1 MTRRISRPQWE
12 LVRKPAGS
20 AAELE
25 DATSSRPGITPDVPG
40 TYVSRLAVTDRRPHR
55 LRYGRDH
62 GAPADPVGP
71 VDTAATVGG
80 EPGIALGYH
89 PDEEGGSP
97 PQGPNEEFFPLG
109 DGNALQLVVLD
120 RETLETE
127 ATWAGP
133 PGDGS
138 IGELT
143 SQLDGVEDDEL
154 VIVTAF
160 AGSWGGTAT
169 EDLVANDGQGV
180 EPIGALPQSI
190 PQQAAYG
197 LEHGGQHSWIGVPGF
212 TAGDAWEIAGQG
224 DVGLRGFLSP
234 DNNDNYAYMAPE
246 PTTYDLGPD
255 GQAVSVQLG
264 DGQPYEGSLPDGQG
278 GFLVAYV
285 DALTLEPANVS
296 GVPSGGR
303 TYQTRN
309 ADGSPNTDGMF
320 AMAGDLQNAA
330 GQGFPLLVAIRSIG
344 PAPLAQIG
352 EQPPKYEGEL
362 DFIYE
367 ETLDFFVQQVAG
379 VGGHG
384 QAIWGMATKPTGQ
397 DSYSLLGSNYAAS
410 GQQED
415 PEGTGTDIGSQVGPQ
430 PQTQLS
436 GVLAR
441 DKDSRYVAKVT
452 TDQPVDATL
461 AELSLA
467 EPVEWPLSQT
477 AGQRA
482 AIACIGNAQGL
493 GPDPRVAYW
502 TQTYDAQRWASIQT
516 AISAMLPSAC
526 PNVDEADFTSV
537 RDELAQEVGW
547 LLNVQSYL
555 GALTSPFSSSGLSS
569 FADLQSITNE
579 VVDAVNPPPPKPAG
593 IDAWA
598 VLGDH
603 RRPDRRRRGAVRRAD
618 RRGLLPRRRPDLAE
632 RRRPDR
638 ELGRAGRVRLRVD
651 GPGAGPAAPER
662 RRLERGARRHH
673 RRRLRQAQHG
683 RHARAVHPRPVRV
696 HAGVADHPGAAARL
710 LARAGDLREAPDLG
724 RDPAGGLPVRPLH
737 EQRPGVLRRRGTF
750 EGPQEQI
757 FGVGC
762 DFYPPFSDANGNPI
776 YEPVFLRYGVRVVT
790 DTTFMVFS
798 QQNFRGGDDNNK
810 ARARATRRRASS
822 ARCSR
827 SSIPAATPTR
837 AASRSISTRS

>member
-1 MTRRISRPQWE
+1 M
-12 LVRKPAGS
+12 
-20 AAELE
+20 
-25 DATSSRPGITPDVPG
+25 RPGITPDVRG
-40 TYVSRLAVTDRRPHR
+40 TYVSKLAVTDRARSATDRVETTALQPTP
-55 LRYGRDH
+55 L
-62 GAPADPVGP
+62 VP

-89 PDEEGGSP
+89 PAEQGGRE

-120 RETLETE
+120 RGTLETE
-127 ATWAGP
+127 STWAGP
-133 PGDGS
+133 VGGGS
-138 IGELT
+138 ISELT
-143 SQLDGVEDDEL
+143 SQLDGVEDDDL

-160 AGSWGGTAT
+160 AGSWSGTAT
-169 EDLVANDGQGV
+169 SDLVANDGQGV
-180 EPIGALPQSI
+180 EPIGAALQSI

-197 LEHGGQHSWIGVPGF
+197 LEHGGQGSWIGVPGF
-212 TAGDAWEIAGQG
+212 AAGDAWEIAGQG

-255 GQAVSVQLG
+255 GQAVSIQFG
-264 DGQPYEGSLPDGQG
+264 DDQPYEGSLPDGQG

-285 DALTLEPANVS
+285 DALTLAPADVA
-296 GVPSGGR
+296 GVPSGGSV
-303 TYQTRN
+303 YQTRN
-309 ADGSPNTDGMF
+309 ADGSPNTDAMF
-320 AMAGDLQNAA
+320 SMAGDLQTAA
-330 GQGFPLLVAIRSIG
+330 GQGAPLLVAIRSIG

-352 EQPPKYEGEL
+352 EQPPNYEGDL

-367 ETLDFFVQQVAG
+367 ETLDFFVEQVAA

-415 PEGTGTDIGSQVGPQ
+415 PEGTGTDVGSQVGPQ

-461 AELSLA
+461 AKLSLA

-502 TQTYDAQRWASIQT
+502 TQTYDAQRWASIQA
-516 AISAMLPSAC
+516 AISAMSSTAC
-526 PNVDEADFTSV
+526 SNVDEADFNDV
-537 RDELAQEVGW
+537 RDELAQEIGW

-555 GALTSPFSSSGLSS
+555 GALTSPFSNSGLSS

-598 VLGDH
+598 VLGD
-603 RRPDRRRRGAVRRAD
+603 VAD
-618 RRGLLPRRRPDLAE
+618 LIGDGEVPFAAQIGEVFFLADDLTSQS
-632 RRRPDR
+632 D
-638 ELGRAGRVRLRVD
+638 D
-651 GPGAGPAAPER
+651 GPTVNWGERVESASATMGQELAQQLQTVADSNEELADIVVADFNKLRTVGTLGQCTPGQSGCTPEWQITQDQQRDVSRALEVSARRQIWGGILPAGYPYVLYTSSDPGSYGAG
-662 RRLERGARRHH
+662 
-673 RRRLRQAQHG
+673 
-683 RHARAVHPRPVRV
+683 
-696 HAGVADHPGAAARL
+696 
-710 LARAGDLREAPDLG
+710 
-724 RDPAGGLPVRPLH
+724 
-737 EQRPGVLRRRGTF
+737 GTF

-757 FGVGC
+757 YGVGC
-762 DFYPPFSDANGNPI
+762 NTYPPFSDTNENALG
-776 YEPVFLRYGVRVVT
+776 EPTFLRYGVRVVT

-798 QQNFRGGDDNNK
+798 QENFKGFDDELKEHTRYPPASLLSPLFSKLDPGGDPDEGGLALDQYSFMIDNWK
-810 ARARATRRRASS
+810 VPFPPFGQLALRVPWEG
-822 ARCSR
+822 C
-827 SSIPAATPTR
+827 
-837 AASRSISTRS
+837 